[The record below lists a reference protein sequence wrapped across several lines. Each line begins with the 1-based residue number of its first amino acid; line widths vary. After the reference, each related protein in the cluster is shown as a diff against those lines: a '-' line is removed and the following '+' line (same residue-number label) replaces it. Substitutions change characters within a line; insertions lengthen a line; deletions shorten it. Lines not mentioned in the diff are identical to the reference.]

1 MRNNDYIKD
10 LVNLE
15 TMSEDARLTYM
26 VSVTLVDMDKID
38 LKNTMRK
45 LNKMVAGVL
54 YYKKVILD
62 MKERVENQ
70 RELYGVHLPSILDK
84 LESVYANY
92 SLIDEQY
99 NEAVSIIDTLK
110 KHYKGMDINSPN
122 SIKGVY
128 ETLDLNITN
137 IDRSLISL
145 AISLRGIIKT
155 MELVNQN

>member
-38 LKNTMRK
+38 LENTLRK

-70 RELYGVHLPSILDK
+70 RELYGVHLPSI
-84 LESVYANY
+84 
-92 SLIDEQY
+92 
-99 NEAVSIIDTLK
+99 
-110 KHYKGMDINSPN
+110 
-122 SIKGVY
+122 
-128 ETLDLNITN
+128 
-137 IDRSLISL
+137 
-145 AISLRGIIKT
+145 
-155 MELVNQN
+155 